1 MSSTDRGSQDVTFDF
16 KHPLQGKEFNK
27 LLRGAIKHGIYQGGA
42 VSITSDGSV
51 APGSNNA
58 ITIQPFQ
65 TVMNSGTDKLVN
77 IATSASLQL
86 TCNDTSGPQSAS
98 DTLLVMR
105 YVWDD
110 VIQNYIDF
118 EYEDESTYVVLDT
131 DVVVCKITYSA
142 YPTISALDTTVR
154 TSGIFDD
161 DYNLVVE
168 NTAKTD
174 TISERTLNTGINMGG
189 SALFVDQANTR
200 VGINDASPSYSID
213 VDGTGR
219 ITDAVILGS
228 TLAVNG
234 ASITTTQTT
243 FNLINATTTTLNI
256 GGGATTA
263 VNIGN
268 ASGTTVIAG
277 TLGVTNDFAVATNKF
292 TVTAS
297 NGNTVIAGTLDV
309 AGDVTIN
316 TNKFTVTATSGDTT
330 IGGTLDL
337 TSDFTINTNKF
348 TVTASNGNTVIAGT
362 LGVTGITT
370 LTELLNANG
379 GIAVDTSNFT
389 VNGTTGAV
397 YTASTLQAVGIT
409 TLGTANVTDMNATT
423 GHITTLDGA
432 MNCSTQIMTNVN
444 IDSGAIDATTIGAS
458 TQSSGK
464 FTTITASSTLNVTGT
479 TTLGTANITTGNITT
494 GNITSGKITTLT
506 GNMNCNNYDM
516 ANVDINSGNIT
527 ASTGYFTTGYISTL
541 AGSMNCNNHDMTNV
555 DINSGAITGT
565 TISGSTGSFTTL
577 VGSSGIDAGGLGTY
591 LKVKYFTGT
600 MPTAG
605 NNSTFAHG
613 VTASKI
619 HSMSILVLEQFG
631 NYMPPNFDGTG
642 WVYNYYI
649 DGSYIFLDTPAAS
662 TYISG
667 RAYKMLI
674 TYEP

>member
-1 MSSTDRGSQDVTFDF
+1 
-16 KHPLQGKEFNK
+16 
-27 LLRGAIKHGIYQGGA
+27 
-42 VSITSDGSV
+42 
-51 APGSNNA
+51 
-58 ITIQPFQ
+58 
-65 TVMNSGTDKLVN
+65 
-77 IATSASLQL
+77 
-86 TCNDTSGPQSAS
+86 
-98 DTLLVMR
+98 
-105 YVWDD
+105 
-110 VIQNYIDF
+110 
-118 EYEDESTYVVLDT
+118 
-131 DVVVCKITYSA
+131 
-142 YPTISALDTTVR
+142 
-154 TSGIFDD
+154 
-161 DYNLVVE
+161 
-168 NTAKTD
+168 
-174 TISERTLNTGINMGG
+174 
-189 SALFVDQANTR
+189 
-200 VGINDASPSYSID
+200 
-213 VDGTGR
+213 
-219 ITDAVILGS
+219 
-228 TLAVNG
+228 
-234 ASITTTQTT
+234 
-243 FNLINATTTTLNI
+243 
-256 GGGATTA
+256 
-263 VNIGN
+263 
-268 ASGTTVIAG
+268 
-277 TLGVTNDFAVATNKF
+277 
-292 TVTAS
+292 
-297 NGNTVIAGTLDV
+297 
-309 AGDVTIN
+309 
-316 TNKFTVTATSGDTT
+316 
-330 IGGTLDL
+330 
-337 TSDFTINTNKF
+337 
-348 TVTASNGNTVIAGT
+348 
-362 LGVTGITT
+362 
-370 LTELLNANG
+370 
-379 GIAVDTSNFT
+379 
-389 VNGTTGAV
+389 
-397 YTASTLQAVGIT
+397 
-409 TLGTANVTDMNATT
+409 MNATT

-479 TTLGTANITTGNITT
+479 TTLGTANITTGNITTGNITTGNITT